1 MPVTD
6 SMIMINITMKS
17 TFTINPIGDG
27 NGNIPI
33 SHHINPK
40 TIRYTIK
47 LIIKSILFPSALLKN
62 CYAKLLVADCSF
74 LSYS

>member
-6 SMIMINITMKS
+6 SMIMISITMKS

-47 LIIKSILFPSALLKN
+47 LIIKSILYPLTLSKN
-62 CYAKLLVADCSF
+62 YYAKLLAADCGF